1 MFSIR
6 LEGDVMFN
14 RFFLTCLYVLLLAAY
29 VGTGAARAQSTG
41 QTILTGRVT
50 DAQGNAPL
58 PGATI
63 RAMLES
69 DTSRSHYTFT
79 TARGEYR
86 LKGLIPGKYR
96 VSFSLLGYLADTS
109 ETDVVESQTT
119 TLDVV
124 LSEQPMQSQDVIV
137 TASRHEEKE
146 LHSPASISVV
156 TPESIR
162 DHIAPTPTDAIDNV
176 PGIDVAHEGIL
187 YSTYATRG
195 FHSVYGTDV
204 LTMQDYHSLELPALA
219 VFYGILMPQTTD
231 DIDRIEV
238 IRGPGSA
245 LYGPDAAEGVVNFI
259 SRSPFASQ
267 GTNLSV
273 SGGERNYIDADFRH
287 DEALSDKF
295 AFTLSGHY
303 LKATDWPLAD
313 DPLEDTARK
322 YAQSTLTTSP
332 GLTSSQQ
339 DSLRRIGNRQTGV
352 ETYSFNARVDANLS
366 DDVTANIT
374 GGLASIV
381 NAIAMT
387 EDFGDAQIKNW
398 MYDFVQAR
406 VSYKDLFIQGSINH
420 DNTSSSSGSY
430 FLPTGAPI
438 IDHSST
444 YVLQL
449 QHHWYPSKMEKLT
462 YGADYKSIIPLS
474 ENTIYGPD
482 DGHANTQIY
491 GAYLQSQTAFFDDA
505 LEVVLA
511 GRVDKDQSAGASLKP
526 IFSPRAAAV
535 YHFDEDNLVRAMYNN
550 TYLFPTEVDLFSDLL
565 YSTDAFGFKA
575 LGLPTTSIRYVSPYV
590 SGLDFVSN
598 PDGSYTVG
606 SNLLGGVYKSNATLW
621 QGLMNFAAAVSGNAA
636 LAKVP
641 APATSFT
648 DLAYLNLNTK
658 SFVPVAAPINI
669 SPVQPQQQT
678 TYEMDYQGA
687 ISHSLQFEIDGYQ
700 THYTAI
706 RASTAAL
713 TPNVFADSA
722 KIEEYMAQ
730 VFTAGGDPNAAADA
744 EGLAHALNG
753 IPLGVVQPTGS
764 PANESYPEDLLIGT
778 RSYLVNTVQFYG
790 VDLFGTYKANSQW
803 SFDGSFSWVSKNY
816 WYPGELN
823 SQDSTSQTP
832 FALNMPKYRMS
843 VGVKYSGLAE
853 GLAVELRDRWYDAF
867 PMYDNYWIGNVG
879 ARHVVDLTANYRIE
893 SLNNLQLT
901 LSVTNLLNNVHQEF
915 VGTPYMG
922 RFTVLRA
929 SYALPP
935 W

>member
-1 MFSIR
+1 MFH
-6 LEGDVMFN
+6 
-14 RFFLTCLYVLLLAAY
+14 RFILGSVSVLLMVGL
-29 VGTGAARAQSTG
+29 GTGANAQGTG
-41 QTILTGRVT
+41 GITTLSGHVT

-58 PGATI
+58 PGVTV

-69 DTSRSHYTFT
+69 DTAHTHYTFT

-86 LKGLIPGKYR
+86 LRNLTPGKYR
-96 VSFSLLGYLADTS
+96 LSYSLLGYLADTT
-109 ETDVVESQTT
+109 EANVVESETS
-119 TLDVV
+119 TLDMA
-124 LSEQPMQSQDVIV
+124 LSEQPMKSQDVIV

-162 DHIAPTPTDAIDNV
+162 DHIAPTPTDAVENV
-176 PGIDVAHEGIL
+176 PGMDMAHEGIL

-219 VFYGILMPQTTD
+219 VFYGILMPETLD
-231 DIDRIEV
+231 DIDHVEA

-259 SRSPFASQ
+259 SKSPFASQ
-267 GTNLSV
+267 GTNLAV
-273 SGGERNYIDADFRH
+273 SGGERNYIDADFRE

-303 LKATDWPLAD
+303 QKATDWPLAD
-313 DPLEDTARK
+313 DPQEDTARK
-322 YAQSTLTTSP
+322 YAQSTLSNSP
-332 GLTSSQQ
+332 GLTASEK
-339 DSLRRIGNRQTGV
+339 DSLNRIGNRQTGV
-352 ETYSFNARVDANLS
+352 ETYSFNARMDVNLS
-366 DDVTANIT
+366 EDVNANIS

-406 VSYKDLFIQGSINH
+406 VSYKDLFIQAAINH

-449 QHHWYPSKMEKLT
+449 QHHWDPSSMEKLT
-462 YGADYKSIIPLS
+462 YGADYKSIVPLS

-491 GAYLQSQTAFFDDA
+491 GAYLQSQTTLLNEA

-511 GRVDKDQSAGASLKP
+511 GRVDKDKSAGANLNP

-565 YSTDAFGFKA
+565 FSTDAFGFKA
-575 LGLPTTSIRYVSPYV
+575 IGLPTTSIRYVSPYV
-590 SGLDFVSN
+590 SGLDFITN

-606 SNLLGGVYKSNATLW
+606 SNLLGGVYNSNATLW
-621 QGLMNFAAAVSGNAA
+621 QGLMNFAAHVSGNAA

-658 SFVPVAAPINI
+658 SFVPVASPINI

-678 TYEMDYQGA
+678 TLEMDYQGA
-687 ISHSLQFEIDGYQ
+687 VSRNLQFEVDGYQ

-713 TPNVFADSA
+713 TPNVFADST
-722 KIEEYMAQ
+722 KIEQYMAQ

-744 EGLAHALNG
+744 AGLAHALNG

-764 PANESYPEDLLIGT
+764 PTNESYPEDLLIGT
-778 RSYLVNTVQFYG
+778 RNYLVNTVQFYG
-790 VDLFGTYKANSQW
+790 VDLFGTYMANQQW

-816 WYPGELN
+816 WYASELN
-823 SQDSTSQTP
+823 PQDSLAQTP

-843 VGVKYSGLAE
+843 VGVKYSGLAQ
-853 GLAVELRDRWYDAF
+853 GLSVELRDRWYDAF
-867 PMYDNYWIGNVG
+867 SMYDNYWIGNVG
-879 ARHVVDLTANYRIE
+879 ARHVLDLTSNYRIE

-901 LSVTNLLNNVHQEF
+901 LSITNLLNNMHQEF
-915 VGTPYMG
+915 VGAPYMG